1 MASQPSSITLTRA
14 ELYDR
19 IWTTAVIKVA
29 HEFGI
34 SDVGLAKICRK
45 HDIPRP
51 PLGYWARLAAGQRP
65 KKAKLPRPDDKSTI
79 TITPYHLPPGN
90 WVSVG
95 DAAEKEPE
103 GPPIIVPAALRKPHA
118 LVALTQQTLTAAA
131 PDYNGWLHVSDASCL
146 DLRVSKE
153 GLARALRLMEGLIRG
168 LEKQD
173 CQVVVAGEQYN
184 KQTIIKCM
192 DVDVTLKITERM
204 ESRTK
209 EEPPRKAV
217 PGRYE
222 FSHSQFT
229 RELVATNEFTLKLDT
244 KEHAWEFADRIR
256 KKFKDTKRQKLEDI
270 LHKVAQSIRGLAQAV
285 LNQRRAHEEAEKRR
299 EEAAAREAAAEKVR
313 AQMWAKIEAEQRKV
327 DALLADASTWT
338 KSQQLRLYL
347 ATVRRNAEA
356 EGKTIDPGSEFGL
369 WLEWAEQQA
378 DRLDPLTKSPASI
391 LDQKSKYK
399 PTENSSS
406 W

>member
-1 MASQPSSITLTRA
+1 MAPQPSSITLTRA

-19 IWTTAVIKVA
+19 IWNTAVIKVA

-51 PLGYWARLAAGQRP
+51 PLGYWARLAAGQRL
-65 KKAKLPRPDDKSTI
+65 KKTPLPRPDDKSII
-79 TITPYHLPPGN
+79 TITQYQTHPGN
-90 WVSVG
+90 QAPE
-95 DAAEKEPE
+95 AAVEKEPE

-118 LVALTQQTLTAAA
+118 LVALTQQVLVGAET
-131 PDYNGWLHVSDASCL
+131 DYNGLLLVPDSNCL
-146 DLRVSKE
+146 DLRVSKD
-153 GLARALRLMEGLIRG
+153 GLPRALRLMEGLIRG
-168 LEKQD
+168 LEQQD
-173 CQVVVAGEQYN
+173 CQVLVVGEKYH
-184 KQTIIKCM
+184 KQTIIRCRG
-192 DVDVTLKITERM
+192 VDVTLKITERM

-209 EEPPRKAV
+209 EEPPGKPA

-222 FSHSQFT
+222 FGHSQFT
-229 RELVATNEFTLKLDT
+229 RENVATNEFTLKLDT
-244 KEHAWEFADRIR
+244 KERAWGFAAGIR
-256 KKFKDTKRQKLEDI
+256 QKFKDGEMQMLENI
-270 LHKVAQSIRGLAQAV
+270 LHKVAKSIHDLAQAV
-285 LNQRRAHEEAEKRR
+285 LNQRKEDEEEEKRR
-299 EEAAAREAAAEKVR
+299 EEEAAREAAAEKVR

-327 DALLADASTWT
+327 DALMADASTWT